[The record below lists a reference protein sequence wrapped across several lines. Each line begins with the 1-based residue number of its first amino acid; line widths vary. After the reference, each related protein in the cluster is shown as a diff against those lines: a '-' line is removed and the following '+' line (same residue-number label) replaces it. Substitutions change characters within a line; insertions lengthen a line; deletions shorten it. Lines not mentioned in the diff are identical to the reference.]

1 MTGARSALDC
11 LRADVVSSRDAT
23 AMFKPSVIRALL
35 TRYVLLYAKNP
46 MRAFELF
53 FWPLVQLLVWGFVTM
68 FLQKQG
74 GGGAFPQ
81 YITFLIGGIILWDSL
96 FRAQQGVSIS
106 FLEDVWTR
114 NLLNIFAA
122 PVRMTDYIA
131 ATFGVGLLRVGITAI
146 VLAIVAASAYSFNLF
161 QFQWGLIAYYANL
174 MIFGWALGILSI
186 ALILRW
192 GHGAESLAWALPFM
206 IQPFA
211 CVFYPV
217 ATLPQWMQAIA
228 AVFPPAHV
236 FEGMRGA
243 IQHGGFDFKQFLAAL
258 GLNVIY
264 LACAGWAF
272 AAVLKTAREKG
283 LLVKT
288 SST

>member
-1 MTGARSALDC
+1 MSFRAKRSL
-11 LRADVVSSRDAT
+11 
-23 AMFKPSVIRALL
+23 MFKPSVIRALL

-53 FWPLVQLLVWGFVTM
+53 FWPIVQLLVWGLVTTY
-68 FLQKQG
+68 LQGQG
-74 GGGAFPQ
+74 SGSFPTF
-81 YITFLIGGIILWDSL
+81 ITFLISGIILWDAL

-131 ATFGVGLLRVGITAI
+131 ATFGVGLLRVGITAVVI
-146 VLAIVAASAYSFNLF
+146 TIIASIAYSFNLL

-174 MIFGWALGILSI
+174 MIFGWALGIFSI

-192 GHGAESLAWALPFM
+192 GHGAESMAWALPFM

-211 CVFYPV
+211 CVFYPLE
-217 ATLPQWMQAIA
+217 TLPPWMRGIA
-228 AVFPPAHV
+228 AAFPPSHV
-236 FEGMRGA
+236 FEGMRSS
-243 IQHGGFDFKQFLAAL
+243 IQHGGFDFRQFGAAL

-264 LACAGWAF
+264 LALAGWLF
-272 AAVLKTAREKG
+272 SRVLRLAREKG

>member
-1 MTGARSALDC
+1 
-11 LRADVVSSRDAT
+11 
-23 AMFKPSVIRALL
+23 MFKPSVIRALL

-46 MRAFELF
+46 MRTFELF
-53 FWPLVQLLVWGFVTM
+53 FWPLVQLLVWGFVTVY
-68 FLQKQG
+68 LQTQG
-74 GGGAFPQ
+74 SGSFPRE
-81 YITFLIGGIILWDSL
+81 ITFLIASIILWDAL

-131 ATFGVGLLRVGITAI
+131 ATFGVGLMRVGITAI
-146 VLAIVAASAYSFNLF
+146 MLAIVAATAYSFNLF
-161 QFQWGLIAYYANL
+161 QFHFGLIAYYANL
-174 MIFGWALGILSI
+174 MLFGWALGIASI

-211 CVFYPV
+211 CVFYPLS
-217 ATLPQWMQAIA
+217 ALPGWMQAIS
-228 AVFPPAHV
+228 VCFPPSHV

-243 IQHGGFDFKQFLAAL
+243 IKNGGFDFGHFATAL
-258 GLNVIY
+258 GLNVVY
-264 LACAGWAF
+264 LGLAGWLF
-272 AAVLKTAREKG
+272 SVVLRTAREKG

-288 SST
+288 TAS

>member
-1 MTGARSALDC
+1 
-11 LRADVVSSRDAT
+11 
-23 AMFKPSVIRALL
+23 MFKPSVIRALL

-68 FLQKQG
+68 FLQQQG
-74 GGGAFPQ
+74 GGGTFPQ
-81 YITFLIGGIILWDSL
+81 FITFLIGGIILWDAL

-131 ATFGVGLLRVGITAI
+131 ATFGVGLLRVAITAV
-146 VLAIVAASAYSFNLF
+146 VLAIVAAAAYSFNLF

-174 MIFGWALGILSI
+174 MIFGWALGIFSI

-217 ATLPQWMQAIA
+217 ETLPAWMRGIA

-243 IQHGGFDFKQFLAAL
+243 IVHGGFDFRQFLAAL
-258 GLNVIY
+258 GLNVVY
-264 LACAGWAF
+264 LSLAGWAF
-272 AAVLKTAREKG
+272 ARVLRKAREKG

>member
-1 MTGARSALDC
+1 MTTLDKHRAKAGLSGESGFPFLHGGFPFDRRPIRAGLPARLWSA
-11 LRADVVSSRDAT
+11 RAAPFL

-122 PVRMTDYIA
+122 PVRMPC
-131 ATFGVGLLRVGITAI
+131 F
-146 VLAIVAASAYSFNLF
+146 F
-161 QFQWGLIAYYANL
+161 
-174 MIFGWALGILSI
+174 
-186 ALILRW
+186 
-192 GHGAESLAWALPFM
+192 
-206 IQPFA
+206 
-211 CVFYPV
+211 
-217 ATLPQWMQAIA
+217 
-228 AVFPPAHV
+228 
-236 FEGMRGA
+236 
-243 IQHGGFDFKQFLAAL
+243 
-258 GLNVIY
+258 
-264 LACAGWAF
+264 
-272 AAVLKTAREKG
+272 
-283 LLVKT
+283 
-288 SST
+288 

>member
-1 MTGARSALDC
+1 
-11 LRADVVSSRDAT
+11 
-23 AMFKPSVIRALL
+23 MFKPSVIRALL

-53 FWPLVQLLVWGFVTM
+53 FWPLVQLLVWGLLTRY
-68 FLQKQG
+68 LQGQG
-74 GGGAFPQ
+74 SGEFPN
-81 YITFLIGGIILWDSL
+81 YITFLIGGIILWDAL

-131 ATFGVGLLRVGITAI
+131 ATFGVGLLRVGITAV
-146 VLAIVAASAYSFNLF
+146 VLAVVAAFAYSFNLF
-161 QFQWGLIAYYANL
+161 QFHWGLIAYYANL
-174 MIFGWALGILSI
+174 MLFGWALGVFSI

-217 ATLPQWMQAIA
+217 ESLPAWMRGIA
-228 AVFPPAHV
+228 MVFPPAHV

-243 IQHGGFDFKQFLAAL
+243 ILHGGFDFHHFFAAL
-258 GLNVIY
+258 GLNVVY
-264 LACAGWAF
+264 LALSGLLF
-272 AAVLKTAREKG
+272 ARVLRMAREKG

>member
-1 MTGARSALDC
+1 
-11 LRADVVSSRDAT
+11 
-23 AMFKPSVIRALL
+23 MFRPSVIRALL

-53 FWPLVQLLVWGFVTM
+53 FWPLVQLLVWGFVTLY
-68 FLQKQG
+68 LQQAGNG
-74 GGGAFPQ
+74 GQTAGGKAFPH
-81 YITFLIGGIILWDSL
+81 YITFLIGGIILWDAL

-122 PVRMTDYIA
+122 PVRMTDYLA

-146 VLAIVAASAYSFNLF
+146 MLVVVAAVAYSFNLF
-161 QFQWGLIAYYANL
+161 QFRLGLIAYYANL

-192 GHGAESLAWALPFM
+192 GHGAESMAWALPFM

-211 CVFYPV
+211 CVFYPMNV
-217 ATLPQWMQAIA
+217 LPGWMQAIA
-228 AVFPPAHV
+228 SIFPPSHV

-243 IQHGGFDFKQFLAAL
+243 IEHGGFNVRHFATAL
-258 GLNVIY
+258 GLNFLY
-264 LACAGWAF
+264 LSLAGWAF
-272 AAVLKTAREKG
+272 ASVLRTAREKG

-288 SST
+288 SSS

>member
-1 MTGARSALDC
+1 
-11 LRADVVSSRDAT
+11 
-23 AMFKPSVIRALL
+23 MFRPSVIRALL

-53 FWPLVQLLVWGFVTM
+53 FWPLVQLLVWGFVTK
-68 FLQKQG
+68 FLQEAGSG
-74 GGGAFPQ
+74 GQVAASGKGFPH
-81 YITFLIGGIILWDSL
+81 YITFLIGGIMLWDAL

-146 VLAIVAASAYSFNLF
+146 VLTIVAYFAYSFNLL
-161 QFQWGLIAYYANL
+161 QFKLGVIAFYANL
-174 MIFGWALGILSI
+174 MIFGWALGIFSI

-211 CVFYPV
+211 CVFYPMS
-217 ATLPQWMQAIA
+217 ALPGWMQAIA
-228 AVFPPAHV
+228 SIFPPSHV

-243 IQHGGFDFKQFLAAL
+243 IEHGGFDLRHFLTGL
-258 GLNVIY
+258 GLNVLY
-264 LACAGWAF
+264 LSLAGWAF
-272 AAVLKTAREKG
+272 ASVLRTAREKG
-283 LLVKT
+283 LLTKT